1 MCDNIVKK
9 GYPTTVYDM
18 HPEALAHFG
27 DKATTASSSLEVF
40 LASDV
45 TFLSLPN
52 SHVVET
58 IAGEFLEED
67 VTGKTIVDTST
78 SFYGRKRVG

>member
-1 MCDNIVKK
+1 MRNIGFVGVGKMGRGMCDNIIKK

-18 HPEALAHFG
+18 DPEARAYFR

-40 LASDV
+40 LASGV

-52 SHVVET
+52 SNVVE
-58 IAGEFLEED
+58 
-67 VTGKTIVDTST
+67 
-78 SFYGRKRVG
+78 